1 MTNLYASV
9 PYLTGHSQTG
19 DSSIAWMSAAET
31 YVDIKNAT
39 TEGSSLVHFLSESG
53 VMEFFAFSSTQRY
66 KV

>member
-31 YVDIKNAT
+31 YVDIKNST
-39 TEGSSLVHFLSESG
+39 DGSSLVHFLSESG
-53 VMEFFAFSSTQRY
+53 VMEFFVFSSTQRY